1 MIIVNCKQ
9 LERMSKY
16 CPDIYL
22 DKLTE
27 NIKCLFKQ
35 SATRQT
41 VPLCGCGTQFFR
53 LAFALNLLCTRTF
66 SLLRM

>member
-9 LERMSKY
+9 LEGKSTY

-27 NIKCLFKQ
+27 TIKCLVK
-35 SATRQT
+35 T
-41 VPLCGCGTQFFR
+41 VCNPPDSSTLW
-53 LAFALNLLCTRTF
+53 L
-66 SLLRM
+66 

>member
-9 LERMSKY
+9 LEGKSKY

-22 DKLTE
+22 DKLSE
-27 NIKCLFKQ
+27 NINFSSKQ

-41 VPLCGCGTQFFR
+41 VPLCVCGTFFQ
-53 LAFALNLLCTRTF
+53 ACFCD
-66 SLLRM
+66 